1 MILHAG
7 HPTLDPSPEG
17 RETGRA
23 LHQSGF
29 WKPTTS
35 TATPSMK
42 AALELPS
49 TEEEGRVRC
58 IDGPEQ
64 TQALARCSHIGG
76 AKDNYG
82 VYLCVNC
89 AK

>member
-1 MILHAG
+1 MRCIDRS
-7 HPTLDPSPEG
+7 TLPDTAQDREG
-17 RETGRA
+17 A
-23 LHQSGF
+23 
-29 WKPTTS
+29 
-35 TATPSMK
+35 PSMQ

-58 IDGPEQ
+58 IDRPEQ
-64 TQALARCSHIGG
+64 TQALVRCPHIGG